1 MPDFVSF
8 TEEERAL
15 NWVLTGEWPLE
26 ASSDLAFE
34 MNLRLND
41 LADQIYGV
49 RDWLYD
55 LAYQA
60 QDALP
65 TTVAERSGR
74 VIESLAD
81 MLTELGDTLTTEH
94 AANQT
99 KHASNIGVAK
109 VESMFEL
116 ALLIAQLAIIT
127 AMSFFTGG
135 LSLSEAAVAKARTT
149 VALLTIAQ
157 RLFGST
163 PLAPL
168 TEALEEG
175 LTSIAAQLTYM
186 GITDGGRRPSGIDWS
201 DVGRAALVGA
211 LAGLF
216 AGGLSDVI
224 GKAFK
229 SVFKNVGENKW
240 RDFGGDLFRAFTSEG
255 LGEGS
260 AVVLTN
266 GLLDGNWQVKWND
279 FVGAGVSAVSEEVL
293 GKGGEGFGKGLNK
306 GFLGGGGGF
315 NVFNSLLNPD
325 SPRTD
330 HGNSSEITG
339 TSDSSEG
346 TGTPVPPPPVDVS
359 PEGLPLSTLPPVT
372 GSTGPTPFTLPTS
385 TPPTTTPFSTPP
397 LETPLS
403 STPPLTSTL
412 PPLAGPPTTV
422 GFSIPD
428 TPDAP
433 STLNTPPP
441 APTPAP
447 APAPTPPTTPITAV
461 PPPVSGTPSHVPETD
476 PNIGTDTPDS
486 DWDTT
491 DGSSTVDSDVDG
503 HPDVTDITDI
513 TDITD
518 WYPNEETGQHTHID
532 SAGTPNVSPQTGS
545 PSQLPKPSPLPDLKT
560 TPLPDL
566 DVAGPHNRTTV
577 SPGPEPA
584 TAPSEAAPHT
594 TPEADATPPP
604 PADQAAPPVA
614 HHPPTAE
621 PVRDPVRPDQ
631 WRPQRQHT
639 PAISLHAQLPA
650 APNPVQHTL
659 DGTPTPQ
666 PHQDTVVRTDVR
678 SIPTDDGR
686 AVRDLSLELPVRF
699 GEGFS
704 ADQLPG
710 LQERIHGLLDSQVNH
725 GLSLPGSNDQLHI
738 GLNLVHDPGHP
749 ESIELTA
756 IGSANPVPSDQ
767 FHIRLT
773 PDDPALGAPE
783 RNRRQARNDATAL
796 RQILRYAGIDVD
808 PEAVNHPLLSPEHLR
823 TIEGLTGPA
832 QDAEPVATPPTVVT
846 TTSTDPTSSTP
857 DPQAIDRT
865 TPPEQ
870 HTPTAGDPEQPSPPP
885 PADVPASSPPPPGS
899 VPALS
904 PATLSSDTPSAA
916 PQPSAAS
923 PGAGPSDTA
932 KLEVGRRFSALMR
945 DLGHPVVLAGPARG
959 QIQFRNPR
967 ALDRMDF
974 HLPTA
979 AGRYADTINAAIA
992 QEFPGAPDGALRA
1005 GPDGRVLTGVVH
1017 GVEITVGT
1025 AVAPYVTTTDIQ
1037 GFTVPGRTESLADT
1051 AYSLA
1056 LGIDAERRVA
1066 DLFDLVWGLLETPF
1080 TNELPVDELEM
1091 LRGEAYRQGVSSG
1104 DLPWLSAR
1112 IHQIVSELMRD
1123 PRLLEAHQ
1131 DEWEDAF
1138 DLEDYEVAWLD
1149 HALTKLNDSLNAAQP
1164 FVADPLR
1171 QLAWRLPA
1179 MSPAERARELS
1190 QVSSADRERLASNR
1204 ALVDVLR
1211 DKLPS
1216 AEFAETAA
1224 QLMVQLPVGVD
1235 QPVSVRSEVLTRVAR
1250 MLSDPEVAA
1259 KLLKG
1264 GSRVVVVPKDEAMTS
1279 LDAFRKMKG
1288 AVTSLDGR
1296 SWDKVRGSG
1305 GRTTAVTEENLIGEV
1320 TSVASDTPAYPDGYS
1335 TTTHEFAHTIHRY
1348 GLSDEDQQLIEA
1360 AYRAN
1365 LAEGPR
1371 GAWPDGPLYGFDADG
1386 NRTRANY
1393 SSHDVKEFFAQLTN
1407 TYLGTNRGRDA
1418 YTKQPRNNGADWVRR
1433 NEPELLPLLERLY
1446 GGDPRAEHTGQA
1458 NPVEATR
1465 AENETYEGFRAL
1477 WDRAERVHVP
1487 QPHTLAPSMT
1497 PIAPTDT
1504 AGLLS
1509 SLPEPQ
1515 PGARGPSTTGNSLGQ
1530 MLHQAWTGS
1539 PSHGDPASP
1548 APLPAPPP
1556 PGQWPGSV
1564 RVRLEA
1570 VLRDAFGPEVGSH
1583 ETFEPMLQ
1591 SLAVLESARVG
1602 DPRFG
1607 SGPMDLEGIARWV
1620 LHLDP
1625 SVSLTPELYFNALS
1639 VVGSAA
1645 RRGRAGS
1652 LAKVAAC
1659 GLAFAGAVAG
1669 PTELRSSAGDRFMGR
1684 NWTGGT
1690 GLDLLVDRLAVVGAS
1705 ELPSAPWGA
1714 EPYVVL
1720 AERAESDRIEVR
1732 DGHGNP
1738 VEVDE
1743 EEFAELVAHDPE
1755 RPAGAHV
1762 LLLVPGSGQGMG
1774 PRLVADRA
1782 GVRVWAT
1789 DGEFRLVPKPDGSG
1803 RHMLFLAKSRS
1814 PGSVPQGTW
1823 IPSDPGLVADDPS
1836 AEVTANDGAVFPDT
1850 DVQSFTLLTADG
1862 RELTGRAF
1870 LNETDMAIREDDLRP
1885 LSAVEFYSD
1894 LYEGLPGVDRNRES
1908 PLRPLPRPLRD
1919 AYLIVGHGQH
1929 GRAVL
1934 PRRSTGLN
1942 QTVRPKEIGRMLARR
1957 KSLRRMRRE
1966 APVWALWCELGGLA
1980 PGKDPLEAVSGAQ
1993 DVANETG
2000 RTVFSTDAEQ
2010 GSSKAEGQWPPRLIK
2025 FDDPDRP
2032 AFRWLE
2038 FRPEPRA
2045 EALTALADMAGLP
2058 PRLERRTTRVL
2069 RWVRA
2074 LRRTHGV
2081 DIDTNPERAAQFQ
2094 ELIQGFAS
2102 LERLRLTA
2110 AGNPDTGPLT
2120 WRVLESLVGAFAQQQ
2135 GWDPTVNENSLGQVL
2150 HAALTGGLSHDDV
2163 TVGEPVPPPPPG
2175 AAPDHA
2181 PGGRRHNGVRLPDAP
2196 STDDHDQDQEE
2207 PAGAPPLSEFIRTYG
2222 ARHDGH
2228 IGLVRNEPT
2237 PESVLK
2243 GLHRQIIESLGVD
2256 VDSED
2261 GRSLRTQLHD
2271 VLSATDIEL
2280 NRPYLRS
2287 SQGHRITV
2295 RHAGRARS
2303 VDVRLTYAHGERSA
2317 KYGPDAVG
2325 LPEVQIEHR
2334 PGASQL
2340 SSASDGSSNMR
2351 SVAVPWTLIK
2361 LRSDPGPVRW
2371 GDVTVVVSATHNQ
2384 LSRSHTVGETLTVTG
2399 WQHSQD
2405 PAHPVDFE
2413 GRWQIRVDTPREDHG
2428 NWLPERSHGPVTV
2441 WVPEHLV
2448 LDSRTDPA
2456 DLPEPADVDDDVPL
2470 WGVESVGEP
2479 RRLLTELLAH
2489 EDFNPLARL
2498 GTGSAQELE
2507 EFLSE
2512 QMLRGA
2518 AQLQTSGG
2526 VFSPTLTDARGNA
2539 IGMLELAAVIEQ
2551 DHPTSKT
2558 PDGEFSLGTW
2568 PSRGVDLGQ
2577 SAEYTS
2583 GIEVTG
2589 SGGPAFTVDHREGHP
2604 DATAGFAGNLFGEAG
2619 VNWQTTDGL
2628 SGSSSAALMQ
2638 GFYTNSSS
2646 LRTPGRVT
2654 YRVTLHLAGGGKSSD
2669 SFGPWDDAL
2678 RLLAARRETVRGHRP
2693 GPHELRE
2700 LPDRLETLTAVGH
2713 GETPLRIEGTDPL
2726 FDEATEWLREE
2737 GFLPPAEHRAQSLP
2751 IRFDERL
2758 RTAQLA
2764 NLRKLG
2770 TLRTRFGLATSLPD
2784 AVDGKRSLWLEKPST
2799 INGSV
2804 RRLRLVL
2811 SVARDMDQPSE
2822 HTRVLPDVNTMG
2834 YSSAGAGGSRQHST
2848 SWGGGVGAGGGF
2860 TTPAPNDTTVNV
2872 GPGFGGSG
2880 QKSSSETAGTAIGL
2894 DELIIASGGSGLW
2907 TVPARYSLAVY
2918 EGVPRPDDRTDD
2930 RPDDGTEVGSGTA
2943 TVPWNPARAP
2953 LTARGTVTLLV
2964 PLYRTRKP
2972 DPNRAPVTSAPW
2984 HVIRPVAEDDFR
2996 KLGLVDEDG
3005 RPLPGVTR
3013 LPEGATVDTFRARE
3027 ALVDA
3032 LEQVYTGTYPG
3043 APGPGA
3049 FTRTARGAAG
3059 LIVSGTQRTAV
3070 AAKSV
3075 VPESFAGA
3083 LNRAGAFA
3091 RGAGGPV
3098 ARAAHLPYIWMA
3110 TAYTWGST
3118 VVAGASPNDPKTLAP
3133 EVQDAGFSPAQLVS
3147 WAGDMFRGGRR
3158 VVEGLPLS
3166 GMLADQI
3173 VKIDLRGY
3181 LVNPELVVD
3190 DPVSVYTDRFV
3201 SPADTLSRQRQVGR
3215 TGQAGFHLTALQWQP
3230 NELGYQANPSG
3241 QRVYRRRT
3249 DSSGTNAV
3257 GTKITHVSYHDG
3269 DHFVVTADGVLVVE
3283 VHRGSGNLFLN
3294 SLGLGGHKPVTLAI
3308 DLPGAVTYLVPVES
3322 LARNAQWYRN
3332 TAGLPPLTL
3341 PEPSVPLPDRFA
3353 RTRELGVG
3361 SVLSV
3366 HQFADPA
3373 RLREQPGRLH
3383 EELTAL
3389 VEREAPGATRPGHR
3403 SYLPGVASEVA
3414 RLTNPTTLH
3423 ALPGRGSGGFTFHF
3437 LHVADGGARLVEVT
3451 VRAEPTMHSE
3461 ALRRMRGRPTTGGG
3475 LEVLQERTNTRSTAL
3490 SRKRTHQTAVNPNSR
3505 YTRPSAPGTD
3515 QQGMRLM
3522 WTDEQAVTGKSSH
3535 TVGDVSRIKAG
3546 SAADF
3551 DNVDYDLVASVT
3563 SAQSTDWPMNVPG
3576 GLIQAGL
3583 LNLSGLEGNPA
3594 ERLSGWIRRVLHGRP
3609 QSSATV
3615 PATMELRFSG
3625 SESVEPQPYDPPRPP
3640 ALLTQDPL
3648 AMSSQEAVEQG
3659 TPPFPGGPRLVPTG
3673 MTVVY
3678 DFNAIPQLEQ
3688 ALHSVAPGLASLWGL
3703 SADASTEVVAARL
3716 GELIR
3721 AGDISVGESSA
3732 EVDPTPRMPG
3742 SWPEETGGSVP
3753 TLDIRLYNP
3762 RPVTQGDDHAMHHL
3776 RTAANSAS
3784 SSSEAGTSFSVEERD
3799 IHSLE
3804 PENLNRL
3811 GLNLPLGVLQSH
3823 PSAPGGSVAAAR
3835 YDRMRWGSSDTSE
3848 TLVDVVLPVTG
3859 AKGTVYVTGTAT
3871 MRLGMRD
3878 LLGFGATAAR
3888 PKSGV
3893 YDIPAMLA
3901 GQDADDM
3908 RDWARHPVMDLPE
3921 ALVDGID
3928 SEDDSAQLWLAL
3940 GSDPDGTRL
3949 ARALFVASR
3958 TAARTGK
3965 PVELVVRTDEGPL
3978 RHWPFTADGEPADT
3992 TDTTGEA
3999 WRIFGE
4005 TAQTYTTALAAEA
4018 QAVATEQ
4025 DLRADHAV
4033 AEYALRES
4041 SDVVAAAIVDH
4052 QVAET
4057 AYQEAVRQAEL
4068 ARESANT
4075 AVAAAQ
4081 TELARVEGAIRDAEA
4096 APPTEEQ
4103 VRLAR
4108 LAWRQAHA
4116 EVQSIERMA
4125 AAGGTQP
4132 DLAAAE
4138 ARATAA
4144 QARWTELQQHSA
4156 SRETA
4161 LSTARAA
4168 LLPARNAAGMAHEE
4182 QTRVELETGR
4192 SVAEA
4197 RRGERDA
4204 AGVLTQRTRFR
4215 DRDLTRLR
4223 DVEQSLQSVLVER
4236 QNQTDAHRGA
4246 WRGLTELAATLDT
4259 LLRAE
4264 GTGQAGS
4271 VQAPQVSAPV
4281 GTPGDTDARP
4291 ATETDGPVS
4300 GPPAP
4305 RGPLPV
4311 LSRARLERLVDRV
4324 AARGPAVDVPVERCV
4339 ELLGDLRGEWYP
4351 RGVGAAVALDAE
4363 EGGRSSAASS
4373 LAAGPGWRG
4382 VRSWDAVAEAVEQ
4395 AGPGA
4400 SALVLA
4406 RRQGGALGH
4415 AWAAYHLDGM
4425 GVVWVDASKPA
4436 GSRVSDVAPD
4446 EAPSD
4451 ARAVVI
4457 GPSGQVVADALP
4469 EFAQSS
4475 STAHAVLDAATEY
4488 RFGAPG
4494 GTGSGEGQ
4502 STSVPWSPETS
4513 MAGPSGAPRGRN
4525 LTGEKVRRLRVGQ
4538 VRVFEERPGVPLK
4551 EVPGSEEKSPWG
4563 DTAYVVWA
4571 GRDDERVLHAER
4583 LATGLAEDPEL
4594 ARLPK
4599 EVPVVLAVPDAAL
4612 VGYLDLM
4619 RAVANRL
4626 GRTVWAP
4633 SGEARLVR
4641 NKRGDHTLA
4650 MIDRDPEEPVGL
4662 WVPFMPSAP
4671 SAPSAPST
4679 STSTALPGEHLDR
4692 EWTAL
4697 DGTTFRDSDVAT
4709 RPLVSTGHER
4719 FGRMSLGEDV
4729 RDRER
4734 VLRTHLHARKLV
4746 HLVASGDRTVL
4757 VSEEE
4762 RPQDPAVYSFVAHGL
4777 PGGLQ
4782 LVLRDGRTVWLGAED
4797 GGPYIGGLPEV
4808 RELPVG
4814 EKGHKIGLE
4823 VCWGG
4828 SAGNP
4833 TRPQLDNRTAPPG
4846 QDPLD
4851 EVSLGQATANAS
4863 RRRVKASSMS
4873 RGYDV
4878 DTHIL
4883 WDTPGGVA
4891 GVEEEF
4897 VPEPLDE
4904 ELDRLARDAGLHTEP
4919 GEAPTE
4925 VRKVTLRLVR
4935 ALRQVFGTALDD
4947 EGRRAER
4954 SQLLAAIGAL
4964 ERYRANDPAL
4974 SRLTPFRMELW
4985 TAFAQRFGNMR
4996 PGEAEYRKALDFAV
5010 ARLRQ
5015 SPDARLSED
5024 IKDPQIQHAMTQL
5037 NRIGERLVRQVLRLP
5052 PDIPVGGREQARAL
5066 WALVAAGRRLAG
5078 MNPDFQAKM
5087 GRTVLH
5093 MPPEEEWAPTKKMDL
5108 LGRVAQVVA
5117 AGLDPSDYATL
5128 AAFDLMAKGAFG
5140 PAHLLR
5146 EGTTVRGYNW
5156 SGIPAPDGV
5165 DLRVVERQVEGP
5177 DGDSSQ
5183 QSPAGWTA
5191 HGEPENIMAVATDTD
5206 GHGFVVMHLAGLHPI
5221 RVADLEFLALL
5232 DLAPLLRATPLGT
5245 PLLFLTS
5252 GLADTGRKVQV
5263 PQLFS
5268 NRTSRQSWSYSAS
5281 LSLAPTSPAP
5291 GATSSPLRIV
5301 ARPQPGTRALWRKT
5315 ALEAPNPA
5323 GSPGHK
5329 SAPDAFAGHEA
5340 SDDMVMEE
5348 GISDPRDGD
5357 GNTAVPATRP
5367 DLGGDAG
5374 SGYLRTGP
5382 ATAQLHGTAFG
5393 LRALEAPGSTFG
5405 EVLAHALERAGVPL
5419 PVAVGELRGWAVARV
5434 SETDLPDT
5442 LPPLGGDRRVPVGQL
5457 DEAGVELSA
5466 DQRMEAVLLGGDELP
5481 VGGVEFTPVQRFRLA
5496 AGLGELPDTVD
5507 AVVAAV
5513 IARELGVALT
5523 VIGRDGTQSDHG
5535 SPTGP
5540 TVLVVHDGD
5549 DGDRYLAGWRRR

>member
-149 VALLTIAQ
+149 VSLLTIAQ

-229 SVFKNVGENKW
+229 SAFKNFGENKW
-240 RDFGGDLFRAFTSEG
+240 RDFGGELFRAFTSEG

-293 GKGGEGFGKGLNK
+293 GKGGEGIGKGLNK

-330 HGNSSEITG
+330 HGNSTDITG
-339 TSDSSEG
+339 KSDSSEG
-346 TGTPVPPPPVDVS
+346 TGTPVPPPSVDVS
-359 PEGLPLSTLPPVT
+359 PEGLPLSTPPPVT

-397 LETPLS
+397 LEIPLS

-447 APAPTPPTTPITAV
+447 IPAPTHPATPITAV

-476 PNIGTDTPDS
+476 PNIGIDTPDS

-491 DGSSTVDSDVDG
+491 AGSSTVDPEVDG
-503 HPDVTDITDI
+503 HSDVTDS

-518 WYPNEETGQHTHID
+518 WDTDEEIGQHTHID
-532 SAGTPNVSPQTGS
+532 STGTSDVSPQTGP

-566 DVAGPHNRTTV
+566 DAPRPHTQTTE

-594 TPEADATPPP
+594 TPEADTTPPP
-604 PADQAAPPVA
+604 PAGQAAPPVA
-614 HHPPTAE
+614 HHPPTEE

-639 PAISLHAQLPA
+639 PATSLHTQLPA
-650 APNPVQHTL
+650 APHPVQHTL

-686 AVRDLSLELPVRF
+686 TVRDLSLELPVRF

-738 GLNLVHDPGHP
+738 GLNLVHDPGHA

-783 RNRRQARNDATAL
+783 RNRRQARNDANAL
-796 RQILRYAGIDVD
+796 RQILRYAGIDVA
-808 PEAVNHPLLSPEHLR
+808 PEAVNRPLLSPEHLR
-823 TIEGLTGPA
+823 TIEGLTERA
-832 QDAEPVATPPTVVT
+832 QDAEPVAAPPTMVT
-846 TTSTDPTSSTP
+846 TTSTDRTSSTP
-857 DPQAIDRT
+857 DPQVIDRT

-870 HTPTAGDPEQPSPPP
+870 HTPTAGYPEQPSPPP
-885 PADVPASSPPPPGS
+885 PADVPAPSPPLPGS

-904 PATLSSDTPSAA
+904 PATLSPDTPSA
-916 PQPSAAS
+916 
-923 PGAGPSDTA
+923 
-932 KLEVGRRFSALMR
+932 
-945 DLGHPVVLAGPARG
+945 
-959 QIQFRNPR
+959 
-967 ALDRMDF
+967 
-974 HLPTA
+974 
-979 AGRYADTINAAIA
+979 
-992 QEFPGAPDGALRA
+992 
-1005 GPDGRVLTGVVH
+1005 
-1017 GVEITVGT
+1017 
-1025 AVAPYVTTTDIQ
+1025 
-1037 GFTVPGRTESLADT
+1037 
-1051 AYSLA
+1051 
-1056 LGIDAERRVA
+1056 
-1066 DLFDLVWGLLETPF
+1066 
-1080 TNELPVDELEM
+1080 
-1091 LRGEAYRQGVSSG
+1091 
-1104 DLPWLSAR
+1104 
-1112 IHQIVSELMRD
+1112 
-1123 PRLLEAHQ
+1123 
-1131 DEWEDAF
+1131 
-1138 DLEDYEVAWLD
+1138 
-1149 HALTKLNDSLNAAQP
+1149 KLNNSLNVAQP

-1171 QLAWRLPA
+1171 ELAWRLPA

-1190 QVSSADRERLASNR
+1190 QVSPAERERLASNR

-1211 DKLPS
+1211 HKLPF

-1224 QLMVQLPVGVD
+1224 QLMVQLPVGVN
-1235 QPVSVRSEVLTRVAR
+1235 QPVSARSEVLARVAR

-1320 TSVASDTPAYPDGYS
+1320 TSVASDTPTYPDGYS

-1348 GLSDEDQQLIEA
+1348 GLNEEDQQLIEA

-1365 LAEGPR
+1365 LAEGPH

-1393 SSHDVKEFFAQLTN
+1393 SSHDAMEFFAQLTN

-1446 GGDPRAEHTGQA
+1446 GGEPRAEHTGQA

-1465 AENETYEGFRAL
+1465 AENETHEGFRAL
-1477 WDRAERVHVP
+1477 WDRSERVHVP
-1487 QPHTLAPSMT
+1487 QPHTLAPVMT
-1497 PIAPTDT
+1497 PSAPTDT

-1509 SLPEPQ
+1509 SLLEPQ

-1539 PSHGDPASP
+1539 PSYGEPASP
-1548 APLPAPPP
+1548 ATLPAPPP

-1607 SGPMDLEGIARWV
+1607 PGPMDLEGIARWV

-1652 LAKVAAC
+1652 LARVAAC

-1705 ELPSAPWGA
+1705 ELPSAPWGE

-1720 AERAESDRIEVR
+1720 AERAESGRIVVR

-1738 VEVDE
+1738 VEVDD

-1762 LLLVPGSGQGMG
+1762 LLLVPGSGQGRG

-1836 AEVTANDGAVFPDT
+1836 AEVTASDGAVFPDA

-1919 AYLIVGHGQH
+1919 AYLIVGHGQQ

-1934 PRRSTGLN
+1934 PRKSTGLN

-1957 KSLRRMRRE
+1957 TSLRRMRPE
-1966 APVWALWCELGGLA
+1966 TPVWALWCELGGLA

-1993 DVANETG
+1993 DIANETG
-2000 RTVFSTDAEQ
+2000 RTVFTTDAEQ
-2010 GSSKAEGQWPPRLIK
+2010 GSSKAENQWPPRLIK

-2038 FRPEPRA
+2038 LRPEPRA
-2045 EALTALADMAGLP
+2045 AALTAVADMAGLP
-2058 PRLERRTTRVL
+2058 PQLERRTTRVL
-2069 RWVRA
+2069 RWVRV

-2081 DIDTNPERAAQFQ
+2081 DIDTNPERAGQFQ

-2110 AGNPDTGPLT
+2110 AGNPDPGPLT
-2120 WRVLESLVGAFAQQQ
+2120 WGVLEPLVGAFAQQQ
-2135 GWDPTVNENSLGQVL
+2135 GWDPTVNENSLGQML

-2163 TVGEPVPPPPPG
+2163 TVGEPVSPPPPG
-2175 AAPDHA
+2175 AAPEHA
-2181 PGGRRHNGVRLPDAP
+2181 PGGRRRNGVQLSDAP
-2196 STDDHDQDQEE
+2196 STDDQDQAQEE
-2207 PAGAPPLSEFIRTYG
+2207 LTSAPPLSEFIRNHG

-2237 PESVLK
+2237 PDSVLK
-2243 GLHRQIIESLGVD
+2243 GLYRQIIESLGVG
-2256 VDSED
+2256 VDSKD
-2261 GRSLRTQLHD
+2261 GRSLRAQLND

-2295 RHAGRARS
+2295 RHAGRARA

-2317 KYGPDAVG
+2317 KYEPDAVG
-2325 LPEVQIEHR
+2325 FPEVQIEHR
-2334 PGASQL
+2334 PGGSQV
-2340 SSASDGSSNMR
+2340 SSASDGSSNLR

-2361 LRSDPGPVRW
+2361 LRSEPGPVRW

-2413 GRWQIRVDTPREDHG
+2413 GRWQVRVDTPREDHG

-2441 WVPEHLV
+2441 WVPEHLA
-2448 LDSRTDPA
+2448 LDGGTDPA

-2489 EDFNPLARL
+2489 EDFHPLARL

-2518 AQLQTSGG
+2518 AQLQASGG

-2551 DHPTSKT
+2551 DRPMSKT
-2558 PDGEFSLGTW
+2558 PDGKFSLGTW

-2583 GIEVTG
+2583 GIEITA
-2589 SGGPAFTVDHREGHP
+2589 SGGPAFTVDHREDHP
-2604 DATAGFAGNLFGEAG
+2604 DATARFAGNLFGEAG
-2619 VNWQTTDGL
+2619 GNWQTTDGL

-2638 GFYTNSSS
+2638 GLYTDSDS

-2654 YRVTLHLAGGGKSSD
+2654 YRVTLHLAGGGKSSN

-2693 GPHELRE
+2693 GPDELRE
-2700 LPDRLETLTAVGH
+2700 LPDHLETLTAIGY
-2713 GETPLRIEGTDPL
+2713 GETPLRIEGADPL

-2737 GFLPPAEHRAQSLP
+2737 GFLPPAEHRAPSLP

-2758 RTAQLA
+2758 RKAQLA

-2799 INGSV
+2799 ITGSV

-2834 YSSAGAGGSRQHST
+2834 YSSAGAGGGRQYGT

-2860 TTPAPNDTTVNV
+2860 TIPAPNDTTVNV

-2907 TVPARYSLAVY
+2907 TVPVRYSLAVY
-2918 EGVPRPDDRTDD
+2918 EGVRRPDGRTDD
-2930 RPDDGTEVGSGTA
+2930 RPDDGSEGDAGTA
-2943 TVPWNPARAP
+2943 TVPWNPFLAP

-2972 DPNRAPVTSAPW
+2972 DPNRAAVRPAPW

-3059 LIVSGTQRTAV
+3059 LIASGTQRTAV

-3098 ARAAHLPYIWMA
+3098 ARAAHLPYTWMA
-3110 TAYTWGST
+3110 SAYTWGST

-3147 WAGDMFRGGRR
+3147 WAWDMFRGGRR

-3201 SPADTLSRQRQVGR
+3201 SPADTSSRQRQVAR

-3249 DSSGTNAV
+3249 DSSGTKAV
-3257 GTKITHVSYHDG
+3257 GTKVTHVSYHDG
-3269 DHFVVTADGVLVVE
+3269 DHFVVTADGVLVVD

-3332 TAGLPPLTL
+3332 MAGLPPLTL

-3353 RTRELGVG
+3353 RTRELGFG

-3366 HQFADPA
+3366 RQFADPT
-3373 RLREQPGRLH
+3373 RLREQPDRLH

-3389 VEREAPGATRPGHR
+3389 VEKEAPGATRPGHR
-3403 SYLPGVASEVA
+3403 AYLPGVASEIA

-3437 LHVADGGARLVEVT
+3437 LHVADGGARLVKVT
-3451 VRAEPTMHSE
+3451 VRAEPTMPPE
-3461 ALRRMRGRPTTGGG
+3461 ALRRMRGRPATGGG
-3475 LEVLQERTNTRSTAL
+3475 LEVLQERTNTRSTAVN
-3490 SRKRTHQTAVNPNSR
+3490 RKRTHQTAVNPNSR

-3522 WTDEQAVTGKSSH
+3522 WTDAQAVTGKSSH
-3535 TVGDVSRIKAG
+3535 TVGEISRIKAG

-3563 SAQSTDWPMNVPG
+3563 SARSTDWPMNVPG

-3583 LNLSGLEGNPA
+3583 LNLSGLEGTPA
-3594 ERLSGWIRRVLHGRP
+3594 ERLTGWIRRVLHGRP

-3659 TPPFPGGPRLVPTG
+3659 TPPFPGGPRLMPTG

-3703 SADASTEVVAARL
+3703 PANASTEAVAARL

-3721 AGDISVGESSA
+3721 TGDISVGESPA
-3732 EVDPTPRMPG
+3732 EADPTPRMPG

-3753 TLDIRLYNP
+3753 TPGIRLYNP
-3762 RPVTQGDDHAMHHL
+3762 RPVTQGDDHAMQHL
-3776 RTAANSAS
+3776 RTAANSGS
-3784 SSSEAGTSFSVEERD
+3784 SSSEEGTSFSLEERD

-3811 GLNLPLGVLQSH
+3811 GLNFPLGVLQSH

-3848 TLVDVVLPVTG
+3848 TLVDVILPITG

-3893 YDIPAMLA
+3893 YDMPAMLA
-3901 GQDADDM
+3901 GQDTDDM

-3921 ALVDGID
+3921 VLADGID
-3928 SEDDSAQLWLAL
+3928 SEDNSAQLWLAL
-3940 GSDPDGTRL
+3940 GSDPEGTRL

-3958 TAARTGK
+3958 TGSLAGR
-3965 PVELVVRTDEGPL
+3965 PVELVVRTEEGPL
-3978 RHWPFTADGEPADT
+3978 RHWPFTAAGDPADT

-4005 TAQTYTTALAAEA
+4005 TARAYTTALAAEA

-4033 AEYALRES
+4033 ADYALRES
-4041 SDVVAAAIVDH
+4041 SDAVAAATVDH

-4057 AYQEAVRQAEL
+4057 AYHEAVRQAEL
-4068 ARESANT
+4068 ARETADT
-4075 AVAAAQ
+4075 AVVAAQ
-4081 TELARVEGAIRDAEA
+4081 AELARVEDAIREAEA
-4096 APPTEEQ
+4096 ASPTEEQ
-4103 VRLAR
+4103 MRQAR
-4108 LAWRQAHA
+4108 VAWRQAHA

-4125 AAGGTQP
+4125 AAGGSQP

-4138 ARATAA
+4138 ERATAA
-4144 QARWTELQQHSA
+4144 QARWADLQQTYA
-4156 SRETA
+4156 GREAA

-4192 SVAEA
+4192 SVAGV

-4215 DRDLTRLR
+4215 DLDRTRLR

-4236 QNQTDAHRGA
+4236 QNQADAHRGA

-4259 LLRAE
+4259 LRHAE
-4264 GTGQAGS
+4264 GTGRPGS
-4271 VQAPQVSAPV
+4271 
-4281 GTPGDTDARP
+4281 
-4291 ATETDGPVS
+4291 
-4300 GPPAP
+4300 
-4305 RGPLPV
+4305 L
-4311 LSRARLERLVDRV
+4311 
-4324 AARGPAVDVPVERCV
+4324 
-4339 ELLGDLRGEWYP
+4339 
-4351 RGVGAAVALDAE
+4351 
-4363 EGGRSSAASS
+4363 
-4373 LAAGPGWRG
+4373 
-4382 VRSWDAVAEAVEQ
+4382 
-4395 AGPGA
+4395 
-4400 SALVLA
+4400 
-4406 RRQGGALGH
+4406 
-4415 AWAAYHLDGM
+4415 
-4425 GVVWVDASKPA
+4425 
-4436 GSRVSDVAPD
+4436 
-4446 EAPSD
+4446 

-4457 GPSGQVVADALP
+4457 GPSGQVV
-4469 EFAQSS
+4469 
-4475 STAHAVLDAATEY
+4475 
-4488 RFGAPG
+4488 
-4494 GTGSGEGQ
+4494 
-4502 STSVPWSPETS
+4502 
-4513 MAGPSGAPRGRN
+4513 M
-4525 LTGEKVRRLRVGQ
+4525 
-4538 VRVFEERPGVPLK
+4538 
-4551 EVPGSEEKSPWG
+4551 
-4563 DTAYVVWA
+4563 
-4571 GRDDERVLHAER
+4571 
-4583 LATGLAEDPEL
+4583 
-4594 ARLPK
+4594 
-4599 EVPVVLAVPDAAL
+4599 
-4612 VGYLDLM
+4612 
-4619 RAVANRL
+4619 
-4626 GRTVWAP
+4626 
-4633 SGEARLVR
+4633 
-4641 NKRGDHTLA
+4641 
-4650 MIDRDPEEPVGL
+4650 
-4662 WVPFMPSAP
+4662 
-4671 SAPSAPST
+4671 
-4679 STSTALPGEHLDR
+4679 
-4692 EWTAL
+4692 
-4697 DGTTFRDSDVAT
+4697 
-4709 RPLVSTGHER
+4709 
-4719 FGRMSLGEDV
+4719 
-4729 RDRER
+4729 
-4734 VLRTHLHARKLV
+4734 
-4746 HLVASGDRTVL
+4746 
-4757 VSEEE
+4757 
-4762 RPQDPAVYSFVAHGL
+4762 
-4777 PGGLQ
+4777 
-4782 LVLRDGRTVWLGAED
+4782 
-4797 GGPYIGGLPEV
+4797 
-4808 RELPVG
+4808 
-4814 EKGHKIGLE
+4814 
-4823 VCWGG
+4823 
-4828 SAGNP
+4828 
-4833 TRPQLDNRTAPPG
+4833 
-4846 QDPLD
+4846 
-4851 EVSLGQATANAS
+4851 
-4863 RRRVKASSMS
+4863 
-4873 RGYDV
+4873 
-4878 DTHIL
+4878 
-4883 WDTPGGVA
+4883 
-4891 GVEEEF
+4891 
-4897 VPEPLDE
+4897 
-4904 ELDRLARDAGLHTEP
+4904 
-4919 GEAPTE
+4919 
-4925 VRKVTLRLVR
+4925 
-4935 ALRQVFGTALDD
+4935 D
-4947 EGRRAER
+4947 EG
-4954 SQLLAAIGAL
+4954 
-4964 ERYRANDPAL
+4964 
-4974 SRLTPFRMELW
+4974 T
-4985 TAFAQRFGNMR
+4985 
-4996 PGEAEYRKALDFAV
+4996 
-5010 ARLRQ
+5010 
-5015 SPDARLSED
+5015 
-5024 IKDPQIQHAMTQL
+5024 
-5037 NRIGERLVRQVLRLP
+5037 
-5052 PDIPVGGREQARAL
+5052 
-5066 WALVAAGRRLAG
+5066 
-5078 MNPDFQAKM
+5078 
-5087 GRTVLH
+5087 
-5093 MPPEEEWAPTKKMDL
+5093 
-5108 LGRVAQVVA
+5108 
-5117 AGLDPSDYATL
+5117 
-5128 AAFDLMAKGAFG
+5128 
-5140 PAHLLR
+5140 
-5146 EGTTVRGYNW
+5146 
-5156 SGIPAPDGV
+5156 
-5165 DLRVVERQVEGP
+5165 
-5177 DGDSSQ
+5177 
-5183 QSPAGWTA
+5183 
-5191 HGEPENIMAVATDTD
+5191 
-5206 GHGFVVMHLAGLHPI
+5206 
-5221 RVADLEFLALL
+5221 
-5232 DLAPLLRATPLGT
+5232 
-5245 PLLFLTS
+5245 
-5252 GLADTGRKVQV
+5252 
-5263 PQLFS
+5263 
-5268 NRTSRQSWSYSAS
+5268 
-5281 LSLAPTSPAP
+5281 
-5291 GATSSPLRIV
+5291 
-5301 ARPQPGTRALWRKT
+5301 
-5315 ALEAPNPA
+5315 
-5323 GSPGHK
+5323 
-5329 SAPDAFAGHEA
+5329 
-5340 SDDMVMEE
+5340 
-5348 GISDPRDGD
+5348 SDPRDGD
-5357 GNTAVPATRP
+5357 GTTAVSATRP
-5367 DLGGDAG
+5367 DLEGDAS

-5382 ATAQLHGTAFG
+5382 ATAQLHGTVFDLHAV
-5393 LRALEAPGSTFG
+5393 EASGDASGDAFG

-5434 SETDLPDT
+5434 SEADLPDT
-5442 LPPLGGDRRVPVGQL
+5442 LPPLGGDRRVPVGRL

-5481 VGGVEFTPVQRFRLA
+5481 VGGLDVTPVQRFRLA
-5496 AGLGELPDTVD
+5496 VGLGELPETVD

-5523 VIGRDGTQSDHG
+5523 VIGRDGTPGDHG
-5535 SPTGP
+5535 SATGP

-5549 DGDRYLAGWRRR
+5549 DSDRYLAGGRR